1 MALRA
6 IVIGAGWAG
15 EGHVLGLRDAGVEVV
30 ALCGRTPEPAHK
42 RAAQLG
48 VDAVRF
54 DWRAAIEEF
63 RPDIVAIGVPGAPHR
78 EMAEFAA
85 QAGCHIVCEKPLATN
100 AADARAML
108 EAVERAGV
116 KQAYAATGCYS
127 PAIIQAQTLIT
138 QGAIGRL
145 REVESVQRWFVPV
158 ATLPYCWLHQLDQGG
173 GLLNNLFVHKLAQV
187 LRATGGTVRAA
198 AGEARVNA
206 DPIPIGPPVH
216 DFRDLFGP
224 IEGWDP
230 AQATEWR
237 QGDADMAY
245 TVMAQLRMPDGNDV
259 NALFRA
265 SMFGTTPHP
274 EYLAFY
280 GDAGALYMRGEH
292 GDPDTIQRFVIERET
307 WEEAPIPLDMIAA
320 LPAAE
325 DLVQR
330 CWNQFFREFVADVRG
345 EGYAGYPTFHDG
357 WTAAEIIEIALV
369 QSGWTALSEQS
380 TGLPAERSAGG

>member
-1 MALRA
+1 VTLRA

-15 EGHVLGLRDAGVEVV
+15 EGHVVGLRDANVEVV
-30 ALCGRTPEPAHK
+30 ALCGRTPEPAYK
-42 RAAQLG
+42 RASELG

-85 QAGCHIVCEKPLATN
+85 QAGCHIVCEKPLATS

-108 EAVERAGV
+108 DAVERAGV
-116 KQAYAATGCYS
+116 KHAYAATGCYS
-127 PAIIQAQTLIT
+127 AAIIHAQALIA

-145 REVESVQRWFVPV
+145 REVESVLRWFIPIGEM
-158 ATLPYCWLHQLDQGG
+158 PHCWLHQLEQGG
-173 GLLNNLFVHKLAQV
+173 GMLNNVFVHKLAQV
-187 LRATGGTVRAA
+187 LRATGGVVRAA
-198 AGEARVNA
+198 MGEARA
-206 DPIPIGPPVH
+206 SASPIPVGPPIH
-216 DFRDLFGP
+216 DFRELFGR
-224 IEGWDP
+224 IEGWNA

-245 TVMAQLRMPDGNDV
+245 TVTARMRMPDGSDI

-265 SMFGTTPHP
+265 SVFGTTPHP

-280 GDAGALYMRGEH
+280 GDAGALYMCGGH
-292 GDPDTIQRFVIERET
+292 GDPDTIRRFVPEREA
-307 WEEAPIPLDMIAA
+307 WEDEPIPPAVVAA
-320 LPAAE
+320 QPATE
-325 DLVQR
+325 NLVQR

-357 WTAAEIIEIALV
+357 WVAAEIVEIALE
-369 QSGWTALSEQS
+369 QSGWTALPERL
-380 TGLPAERSAGG
+380 GRLVAER